1 VGFEVEVPG
10 SRAFAVIR
18 HADRLRFLDLVSRR
32 AELARAAQAGW
43 LSPDMAQGAAVA
55 LSDLSDFPIDQYVA
69 AVLPPYTS
77 VVAVGRPAPWC
88 GLPALWCGLPELW
101 CGLPTEPLGGP
112 KVSRGHEETYGRASA
127 GSGDPRRAPGDP
139 RRAIESGDPRRA
151 PGDARRALG
160 DPGRG
165 HTLSV
170 CLTANRRAMAPE
182 TAARLLGRI
191 VEFLQSPF
199 LLICE
204 RQPR

>member
-127 GSGDPRRAPGDP
+127 GSGDPRRAPGD
-139 RRAIESGDPRRA
+139 
-151 PGDARRALG
+151 ARRALG